1 MSETNVVATNGD
13 AEKLFN
19 YIVAY
24 KKSIQPVT
32 LEDTIT
38 IEAIPLEE
46 SVTLS
51 VES

>member
-19 YIVAY
+19 YLVAY
-24 KKSIQPVT
+24 KKSIQPS
-32 LEDTIT
+32 LEDTLT

-46 SVTLS
+46 TVTIS